1 MSRWVTKHLGG
12 VIGPLVGLVVICVG
26 LSVLSKEFLTFSNIS
41 NVVKQVSVNAI
52 LASGATL
59 VILTGGIDLSVRSLL
74 ALAGAVAAHVLLKVD
89 IPVGIAAG
97 LLVGIAAGVFNGLII
112 SYGRVAPFIVTLG
125 TMTILRSLTLVFT
138 GGKPISNYPESFL
151 WIGEGEVLG
160 VPVPV
165 LIAIC
170 VLVFCHVLLQRTRF
184 GRYIYAIGGNEEAS
198 RLSGI
203 NVHVQKS
210 LVYLLAGLLA
220 AVGAIVF
227 IARLDSAQPQAGI
240 GFELD
245 AIAAVVIGGTSL
257 SGGQGGIP
265 GTVIGALIM
274 GVLRNG
280 LNLMEVS
287 AFWQQA
293 FIGSV
298 IIVAV
303 LADQLRKRG
312 R

>member
-1 MSRWVTKHLGG
+1 MAKKLSG
-12 VIGPLVGLVVICVG
+12 VIGPLVGLIMICAF
-26 LSVLSKEFLTFSNIS
+26 LAFRSADFLTAPNLT

-52 LASGATL
+52 LASGATM
-59 VILTGGIDLSVRSLL
+59 VILLGGIDLSVGSIL
-74 ALAGAVAAHVLLKVD
+74 ALAGAVAGWALLKAG
-89 IPVGIAAG
+89 IPACLAAG
-97 LLVGIAAGVFNGLII
+97 LVVGLAAGLFNGVII

-125 TMTILRSLTLVFT
+125 SMTILRSLTLVFT
-138 GGKPISNYPESFL
+138 AGKPISNYPESFL
-151 WIGEGEVLG
+151 SIGEGSVFG
-160 VPVPV
+160 IPAPV
-165 LIAIC
+165 LIAVC
-170 VLVFCHVLLQRTRF
+170 VLTFCHVLLRRTRF
-184 GRYIYAIGGNEEAS
+184 GRYVYACGGNEEATQ
-198 RLSGI
+198 LSGI
-203 NVHVQKS
+203 NVRVIKTM
-210 LVYLLAGLLA
+210 VYTIAGILTSI
-220 AVGAIVF
+220 GAIVF

-257 SGGQGGIP
+257 SGGQGGII
-265 GTVIGALIM
+265 GTVLGALIM

>member
-1 MSRWVTKHLGG
+1 MTKHLSGI
-12 VIGPLVGLVVICVG
+12 VGPLIGLLVICLALTI
-26 LSVLSKEFLTFSNIS
+26 LSENFLTFSNIS

-59 VILTGGIDLSVRSLL
+59 VILSGGIDLSVGSLL
-74 ALAGAVAAHVLLKVD
+74 ALAGAVAAFVLLKAG
-89 IPVGIAAG
+89 IPAGIAAG
-97 LLVGIAAGVFNGLII
+97 LLIGITAGVFNGLII
-112 SYGRVAPFIVTLG
+112 AYGRVAPFIVTLG

-138 GGKPISNYPESFL
+138 GGKPISNYPDSFL
-151 WIGEGEVLG
+151 KIGEGELLHL
-160 VPVPV
+160 PVPV
-165 LIAIC
+165 LIAIG
-170 VLVFCHVLLQRTRF
+170 VLVLCHVLLRTTRF
-184 GRYIYAIGGNEEAS
+184 GRYIYAIGGNEEAA

-203 NVHVQKS
+203 NVRFQKMM
-210 LVYLLAGLLA
+210 VYMTAGLLA
-220 AVGAIVF
+220 SVGAIVF

-265 GTVIGALIM
+265 GTVLGALIM

-280 LNLMEVS
+280 LNLLEVS

-293 FIGSV
+293 FIGAV
-298 IIVAV
+298 IIAAV

>member
-1 MSRWVTKHLGG
+1 VTKRLGG
-12 VIGPLVGLVVICVG
+12 IVGPLVGLVVICVF
-26 LSVLSKEFLTFSNIS
+26 LSVVSDVFLTVDNLT

-59 VILTGGIDLSVRSLL
+59 VILLGGIDLSVGSLL
-74 ALAGAVAAHVLLKVD
+74 ALSGAVAARVLLKMG
-89 IPVGIAAG
+89 IPACIVAGLAVGIAAG
-97 LLVGIAAGVFNGLII
+97 LFNGIII

-138 GGKPISNYPESFL
+138 GGQPISNYPDAFL
-151 WIGEGEVLG
+151 NIGEGNVIG
-160 VPVPV
+160 IPTPVMIAAVV
-165 LIAIC
+165 LIS
-170 VLVFCHVLLQRTRF
+170 CHLMLRHTRF

-203 NVHVQKS
+203 NTRALKTM
-210 LVYLLAGLLA
+210 VYTLAGLLA
-220 AVGAIVF
+220 SVGAIVF
-227 IARLDSAQPQAGI
+227 IARLDSAQPQAGL

-257 SGGQGGIP
+257 SGGQGGII
-265 GTVIGALIM
+265 GTVLGALIM

-312 R
+312 K

>member
-1 MSRWVTKHLGG
+1 MGG
-12 VIGPLVGLVVICVG
+12 IVGPLVGLIVISAALALMSG
-26 LSVLSKEFLTFSNIS
+26 DFLTFGNIT

-52 LASGATL
+52 LASGATMI
-59 VILTGGIDLSVRSLL
+59 ILMGGIDLSVGSLL
-74 ALAGAVAAHVLLKVD
+74 ALAGAVAAAALLKYG
-89 IPVGIAAG
+89 IPAGIAAG
-97 LLVGIAAGVFNGLII
+97 LLVGLAAGAFNGLIV

-125 TMTILRSLTLVFT
+125 TMTILRSFTLVFT

-151 WIGEGEVLG
+151 NIGEGEIFRI
-160 VPVPV
+160 PVPV
-165 LIAIC
+165 LIALSAL
-170 VLVFCHVLLQRTRF
+170 VLCHLLLRHTRF
-184 GRYIYAIGGNEEAS
+184 GRYIYSIGGNEDATK
-198 RLSGI
+198 LSGI
-203 NVHVQKS
+203 NVRLQKT
-210 LVYLLAGLLA
+210 LVYMLAGVLS

-227 IARLDSAQPQAGI
+227 IARLDSAQPQAGL

-265 GTVIGALIM
+265 GTILGALIM

-298 IIVAV
+298 IIIAV